1 MLVISR
7 TPASCSNLL
16 FVDVIKVHPF
26 VFTLLYVLRTATGV
40 CRKKQM
46 VLGTSRFEK
55 HLVIVKI
62 SSQQNS
68 EPSVC

>member
-26 VFTLLYVLRTATGV
+26 VFTLLYVLRT
-40 CRKKQM
+40 CNRCLQ
-46 VLGTSRFEK
+46 EK
-55 HLVIVKI
+55 ADGFGNEQI
-62 SSQQNS
+62 
-68 EPSVC
+68 